1 MLVITRRAGESVFI
15 GDNITVTVTQVKGG
29 QVSIGIEA
37 PREVPILRDNAKNYQ
52 PKPVAAG

>member
-15 GDNITVTVTQVKGG
+15 GENITVTVTDVKGG
-29 QVSIGIEA
+29 KVSIGIDA
-37 PREVPILRDNAKNYQ
+37 PRDVQILRDDAKNYQ